1 VIKILEINKI
11 YNMDNIEGMRL
22 LDDNCID
29 LTVTSPPYDN
39 LRTYK
44 GFSWDFEGVAN
55 ELYRVTK
62 EGGVVVWVVGDA
74 TINGSETG
82 TSFRQAL
89 YFMDIGFNLH
99 DTMIYEKTSPYP
111 ANVRYQ
117 QDFEYMFVF
126 SKGKPN
132 TFNPIHTLK
141 TLGEIKKILRGSY
154 DHSTRT
160 YRSICGET
168 ERLDEAG
175 LKRLEKASK
184 NITKVMSN
192 VWKCEAGY
200 QKSTTDEIAYKHPA
214 IFPEQLAQ
222 DHIISWSN
230 ENDTVLDCFMGSGTT
245 IKMAKILN
253 RNFIGIEKEPKYYE
267 IAKKRIESVTAVQ
280 MELKGV

>member
-1 VIKILEINKI
+1 VKLNHI
-11 YNMDNIEGMRL
+11 YQGDCVDVMRTFPEGV
-22 LDDNCID
+22 ID

-44 GFSWDFEGVAN
+44 GYTFNFEEIAK

-62 EGGVVVWVVGDA
+62 DGGVVVWVVGDA
-74 TINGSETG
+74 TIKGSETG

-89 YFMDIGFNLH
+89 YFKEIGFSLH

-132 TFNPIHTLK
+132 TFNPIYTLK
-141 TLGEIKKILRGSY
+141 TLGEIEKILRGSY

-160 YRSICGET
+160 YRTISGET

-192 VWKCEAGY
+192 IWKYEAGY

-222 DHIISWSN
+222 DHILSWSN
-230 ENDTVLDCFMGSGTT
+230 VGDLVFDPMCGSGTT
-245 IKMAKILN
+245 CKMAKLN
-253 RNFIGIEKEPKYYE
+253 GRNYIGID
-267 IAKKRIESVTAVQ
+267 IAEEYVEMARRRVEEVSEESET
-280 MELKGV
+280 